1 MNKKLS
7 YKIFSFFVLEF
18 VAVVLLGYVV
28 INSMSGVNE
37 GIQDISVTQISEF
50 NNIYSFTSIL
60 EGSQKTVY
68 RYIYSEDKDKTSELG
83 SAISSDL
90 GLVANT
96 LEQFK
101 INKSEEEIAKL
112 QGMDDSVK
120 EYISVVSRI
129 MASKNSGGS
138 QTELETLLQEL
149 DTTSEAIASQLQD
162 MKSNG
167 DAYMNNSV
175 SNLNNKYKT
184 TVTLIIIMALALAL
198 LIGISIVV
206 INLLIIKPTVHAKKQ
221 LDKIINGLNREN
233 CDLSSRIKI
242 KNKDEIGQLVHGIN
256 RFLETLETVMNN
268 IVSNSGKLNMA
279 VDSVSLQIK
288 GADDNASDISAT
300 VEELAASMEEVSATI
315 MEVNNA
321 TTRVDKEVNDISHKS
336 ANNMQYVNEMKDRAH
351 RLEED
356 AINSR
361 NNTNSMIAQM
371 SEVVKHSVENS
382 KQVSKINELTSDI
395 LEISSQTNLLALN
408 ASIEAARAGEAGKG
422 FAVVAEEIRKLADNS
437 RETANDIQMLSVAVT
452 DAVEDL
458 SESSEKILHFINSNI
473 IDDYESFVQ
482 TGKQY
487 NDDAT
492 TMNRIM
498 EEFLNNANNVKN
510 TMNGIVEAFSGIAS
524 TVEDSTTGI
533 TNVAN
538 ATGDLVNRMQIIQ
551 NDINNTEEI
560 AQNLKSEADKFTEG
574 EVLDNKNDAM
584 EVISVIENEE
594 ISNKENSFGEYNNQ
608 ENGVDEN

>member
-1 MNKKLS
+1 MTEGKTIIILGGDKMNKKLS

-18 VAVVLLGYVV
+18 VAVVLLGCVV
-28 INSMSGVNE
+28 VNSMSGVNE
-37 GIQDISVTQISEF
+37 GIQDISVTQISDF
-50 NNIYSFTSIL
+50 NNIYSFTSVL

-68 RYIYSEDKDKTSELG
+68 RYIYSEDKDKTAELG
-83 SAISSDL
+83 SVISSDL
-90 GLVANT
+90 GAVANT

-101 INKSEEEIAKL
+101 IDKSEEELAKL

-120 EYISVVSRI
+120 AYISVVSRV
-129 MASKNSGGS
+129 MASKNAGGS

-149 DTTSEAIASQLQD
+149 DTTSEAITSQLQD

-167 DAYMNNSV
+167 DTYMNNSV

-184 TVTLIIIMALALAL
+184 TVTLIIIMVLALAL
-198 LIGISIVV
+198 LIGVGIVV
-206 INLLIIKPTVHAKKQ
+206 INLLIIKPTVQAKKQ
-221 LDKIINGLNREN
+221 LDKIINGLNVEN

-268 IVSNSGKLNMA
+268 IVDNSGKLNKA
-279 VDSVSLQIK
+279 VDSVSIQIK
-288 GADDNASDISAT
+288 GADDNAADISAT

-321 TTRVDKEVNDISHKS
+321 TTHVDKEVNDISQKS
-336 ANNMQYVNEMKDRAH
+336 ANNMQYVNEMKDRAY
-351 RLEED
+351 RLQED
-356 AINSR
+356 AVNSR
-361 NNTNSMIAQM
+361 INTNNMISQM
-371 SEVVKHSVENS
+371 SEVVKNSVENS
-382 KQVSKINELTSDI
+382 KQVSKINELTSEI

-422 FAVVAEEIRKLADNS
+422 FAVVADEIRKLADSS
-437 RETANDIQMLSVAVT
+437 RDTANGIQVLSGAVT
-452 DAVEDL
+452 NAVEDL
-458 SESSEKILHFINSNI
+458 SNSAGKILNFINNDI
-473 IDDYESFVQ
+473 IDDYEKFVQ

-487 NDDAT
+487 NDDAMA
-492 TMNRIM
+492 MNQIM
-498 EEFLNNANNVKN
+498 EEFLKKANRVKD

-533 TNVAN
+533 TNVAT
-538 ATGDLVNRMQIIQ
+538 ATEDLVNRMQIIQ

-560 AQNLKSEADKFTEG
+560 AQNLKAEADKFTE
-574 EVLDNKNDAM
+574 
-584 EVISVIENEE
+584 VIC
-594 ISNKENSFGEYNNQ
+594 
-608 ENGVDEN
+608 

>member
-1 MNKKLS
+1 
-7 YKIFSFFVLEF
+7 
-18 VAVVLLGYVV
+18 
-28 INSMSGVNE
+28 
-37 GIQDISVTQISEF
+37 
-50 NNIYSFTSIL
+50 
-60 EGSQKTVY
+60 
-68 RYIYSEDKDKTSELG
+68 
-83 SAISSDL
+83 
-90 GLVANT
+90 
-96 LEQFK
+96 
-101 INKSEEEIAKL
+101 
-112 QGMDDSVK
+112 
-120 EYISVVSRI
+120 